1 MIYNRFIA
9 VNTRLKSTPL
19 IWAGRILLVLT
30 FVFRN
35 LSGLQQTYDSF
46 YLSPLNSLG
55 FSAKVALAT
64 VIISG
69 ILMGF
74 LLYAV
79 YSALA
84 KFAYASIQRNIAYTG
99 GEGIDYSFFR
109 TAYDWPVITA
119 GILSGLFELLNVFYP
134 AKLVNVSYFLS
145 ALFALAAIAASLT
158 ILSKKVRKEDISF
171 VIAGA
176 TALNIML
183 LVV

>member
-19 IWAGRILLVLT
+19 IWAGRILLMLT

-46 YLSPLNSLG
+46 YLSPLSALG
-55 FSAKVALAT
+55 FSAKVALAS

-69 ILMGF
+69 IFMGV
-74 LLYAV
+74 LLYAI
-79 YSALA
+79 YGALA
-84 KFAYASIQRNIAYTG
+84 RFAYISMQRNIAYTG

-109 TAYDWPVITA
+109 TAYDWPVIAA
-119 GILSGLFELLNVFYP
+119 GILSGIFELLNVFYP
-134 AKLVNVSYFLS
+134 ARLLNVSSLLG

-158 ILSKKVRKEDISF
+158 ILCKKVRKEDIHF

-183 LVV
+183 LIV